1 MTRECRTLVQVSP
14 APSHDACRFR
24 AQHSHAASPSSFFAF
39 NCRLQEQHPWIQR
52 QGTRSPASHRVVPL
66 PPRGIRT
73 NSTISNPTI
82 LARITHAELVQL
94 LRGYGWNPY
103 CVEGDADG
111 CDDVNVQTAAVGS
124 MIALL
129 EAKAAG
135 LWSREHIANNLLAG
149 LVVGIVA
156 LPLAMAFA
164 IASGARPE
172 QGLYTAIV
180 ACLLTSLFGGTRL
193 QIAGPTG
200 AFIAVLSIITA
211 QHGIAGLQIAT
222 LMAGVI
228 LLAFGAARLGGVIKF
243 IPSPVIVGFTAG
255 IGVIIFVGQWKD
267 FFGLSPAPSG
277 LHFHEKLFALMQA
290 LPSINPAT
298 TGLALFSLAIL
309 IAGPRY
315 LKRIPAPLVAMVAIT
330 LLQAYFKFP
339 GVATIGSAFGGIPRT
354 LPSFALPSI
363 PFSQVISLVG
373 PAFTIALLGSIESL
387 LSAVVADGM
396 AGTKH
401 NSNQELIGQGIANIV
416 APLFG
421 GFASTGAI
429 ARTATNIR
437 NGATSPLAGLVHSGF
452 LILVILLLSPL
463 ASAVPLCCL
472 SAILFVVAWNMS
484 EVPHVLKLVRGSPAS
499 DVAVLLITFT
509 LTVLVDL
516 VVAVNVG
523 VILAAL
529 MFMRRMSL
537 AVNVT
542 PDLEGSWEPGG
553 LNQPPASPLPPGIL
567 VYNIEGPLFF
577 GAAEKLERTLAHIQR
592 PTKTLILRMGQVP
605 FVDATGIAAIDD
617 IITSFV
623 SHGAIVLL
631 SEVRPNVLRKL
642 ERAGLIR
649 HLGSENALD
658 TLSLAIERARMLA
671 KLSALSSVVE
681 PTMEVV

>member
-1 MTRECRTLVQVSP
+1 
-14 APSHDACRFR
+14 
-24 AQHSHAASPSSFFAF
+24 
-39 NCRLQEQHPWIQR
+39 
-52 QGTRSPASHRVVPL
+52 
-66 PPRGIRT
+66 
-73 NSTISNPTI
+73 
-82 LARITHAELVQL
+82 
-94 LRGYGWNPY
+94 
-103 CVEGDADG
+103 
-111 CDDVNVQTAAVGS
+111 

-135 LWSREHIANNLLAG
+135 LWSRKHIANNVLAG
-149 LVVGIVA
+149 LVVGVVA

-172 QGLYTAIV
+172 QGLYTAII

-200 AFIAVLSIITA
+200 AFIAVLAIITA

-222 LMAGVI
+222 FMAGII
-228 LLAFGAARLGGVIKF
+228 LVAFGAARLGAVIKF
-243 IPSPVIVGFTAG
+243 IPRPVIVGFTAG

-277 LHFHEKLFALMQA
+277 LHFHEKLIVLAQA
-290 LPSINPAT
+290 LPTINWAT
-298 TGLALFSLAIL
+298 TGLALLALAIL

-315 LKRIPAPLVAMVAIT
+315 LKRIPAPLVAMIAIT
-330 LLQAYFKFP
+330 ILQSYFHFR

-354 LPSFALPSI
+354 LPSFAFPSI
-363 PFSQVISLVG
+363 QVAQVISLVG

-401 NSNQELIGQGIANIV
+401 NSNQELIGQGIANII

-437 NGATSPLAGLVHSGF
+437 NGATSPLAGMVHSGF
-452 LILVILLLSPL
+452 LILVVLLLSPL

-484 EVPHVLKLVRGSPAS
+484 EVPHVIRLVRGSPAA
-499 DVAVLLITFT
+499 DVAVLVITFS
-509 LTVLVDL
+509 LTVFVDL

-523 VILAAL
+523 VMLAAL
-529 MFMRRMSL
+529 IFMRRMSL
-537 AVNVT
+537 AVNIEAQVEST
-542 PDLEGSWEPGG
+542 ADNKL
-553 LNQPPASPLPPGIL
+553 PAGPLPAGVVI
-567 VYNIEGPLFF
+567 YSIEGPLFF

-592 PTKTLILRMGQVP
+592 PATTLILRMSQVP
-605 FVDATGIAAIDD
+605 FMDVTGISALDQIITDFLKHDAT
-617 IITSFV
+617 
-623 SHGAIVLL
+623 VLL
-631 SEVRPNVLRKL
+631 SEVRPNVLHKL
-642 ERAGLIR
+642 RRAGLVR
-649 HLGSENALD
+649 RLGADNLTATLALALERVKAID
-658 TLSLAIERARMLA
+658 TVRETWVRIGQSC
-671 KLSALSSVVE
+671 KSSAH
-681 PTMEVV
+681 